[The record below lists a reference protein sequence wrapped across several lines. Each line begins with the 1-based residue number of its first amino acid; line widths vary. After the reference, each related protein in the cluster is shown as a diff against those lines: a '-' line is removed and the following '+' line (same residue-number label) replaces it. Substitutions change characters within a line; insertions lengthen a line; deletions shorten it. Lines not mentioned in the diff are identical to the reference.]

1 MAAKTGIIKTTTVKA
16 YITKAKKM
24 RPHLGPDRRPGHKAQ
39 SDRSREDLQERARMD
54 LRAREPEA
62 QTQMTQGQ
70 LAKAIAKEFFLSQV
84 DAAAVLDSI
93 LARMTA
99 SLQKGEWVYFKDFGS
114 FTKKTR
120 PGRHVRHPKTGQ
132 LIWIPPR
139 LDVDF
144 NPAKGLLKAKRR

>member
-1 MAAKTGIIKTTTVKA
+1 
-16 YITKAKKM
+16 
-24 RPHLGPDRRPGHKAQ
+24 
-39 SDRSREDLQERARMD
+39 
-54 LRAREPEA
+54 
-62 QTQMTQGQ
+62 MTQSQ
-70 LAKAIAKEFFLSQV
+70 LARAIAKEFFLSQV
-84 DAAAVLDSI
+84 DAAAILDSM
-93 LARMTA
+93 LAKMTA

-144 NPAKGLLKAKRR
+144 TPAKGILKTLSAVKKPVGQIARRKRIFRTRS